1 MLSMKVKYALQALLY
16 LAKNKS
22 RPGNILSA
30 EIAAENNIPKKFL
43 DAILVELRK
52 GGLLY
57 SKKGRGGGYSLTEAE
72 SRIMVGQVI
81 GILETP
87 GPLPCG
93 RRADQHPCGEVGAAC
108 HICRIEQQIRA
119 ATAEI
124 LDNTSLLDV
133 AAGGPGLPL
142 VMDYDV

>member
-16 LAKNKS
+16 LARNKS

-30 EIAAENNIPKKFL
+30 EIAAENDIPKKFL

-52 GGLLY
+52 GGILTA
-57 SKKGRGGGYSLTEAE
+57 KKGRGGGYALNQPD
-72 SRIMVGQVI
+72 SRITVGQVI

-93 RRADQHPCGEVGAAC
+93 RPASEHPCDAVGAPC

-119 ATAEI
+119 ATSEI
-124 LDNTSLLDV
+124 LDNTSLLDI
-133 AAGGPGLPL
+133 AADNGLPL
-142 VMDYDV
+142 ALSYEI